1 MTFGPLC
8 RTATFGPSSPG
19 SPTSMP
25 RVWTVS
31 RASAGQLASQAR
43 SSSGRT
49 FTPTQAA
56 QSVVAAVSAAAFRA
70 WRRAFF
76 TPDGW
81 EGGSDTVVP
90 FIGPQ
95 VADTRGVAQA
105 TTAGGGGRDGGQYRP
120 PTIPT
125 Q

>member
-49 FTPTQAA
+49 FTPGQDA
-56 QSVVAAVSAAAFRA
+56 QSVAAAVRTAAFRA
-70 WRRAFF
+70 WRRAFL
-76 TPDGW
+76 TP
-81 EGGSDTVVP
+81 EGGEDASDTVPP
-90 FIGPQ
+90 FMDPQ
-95 VADTRGVAQA
+95 VADARGAAKA
-105 TTAGGGGRDGGQYRP
+105 TAAAGGGGGGQF
-120 PTIPT
+120 
-125 Q
+125 